1 MDQQLTGKEF
11 WDNTKELLGNHKVV
25 FGSQGSSILHNDPK
39 KMSSILSR
47 YKFAAKMA
55 CNNVKVLELGCGEGL
70 GSPILAEHSTGY
82 LGVDKD
88 SSLIQAA
95 ANNFQKYTFLPED
108 FLGKNYGSF
117 GAVISLHVSDN
128 PLFFQT
134 MMGNLSQDGIVVL
147 SANEK
152 TVLEMKKYFYQ
163 VFSFGISDEIVH
175 TGFSHDIICVG
186 CHARG

>member
-1 MDQQLTGKEF
+1 MNQQLTGKEF

-39 KMSSILSR
+39 KMGSILSR

-70 GSPILAEHSTGY
+70 GSPILAEHSMGY
-82 LGVDKD
+82 LGIDKD

-95 ANNFQKYTFLPED
+95 TDNFQKYTFLAEN
-108 FLGKNYGSF
+108 FLGKQYGSF
-117 GAVISLHVSDN
+117 GAIISLHVSDD

-134 MMGNLSQDGIVVL
+134 IINNLSQDGIVVV
-147 SANEK
+147 SANEQ
-152 TVLEMKKYFYQ
+152 TALEMKKYFHQ
-163 VFSFGISDEIVH
+163 VFTFGISDEIVH
-175 TGFSHDIICVG
+175 TGFSNDNICVG
-186 CHARG
+186 CHVRD